1 MPPSNHAASLDAVSR
16 IIAGRAGGHRLAT
29 PSHARTRPT
38 SDLVRESAFNLI
50 ADWAGTVGEPPAHML
65 ERFSFLDLY
74 GGTGAVA
81 LEAASRGA
89 GPVVCVERDR
99 ATAALAQGNVDA
111 TGLTAQVVVASVDQ
125 YLTRTPRSFD
135 IVWLDP
141 PYDVP
146 TAVVDRQLGR
156 VTEGWLAPDGLVI
169 VERSSRDTPPT
180 WPETL
185 SDQRIRRYGE
195 TTLYLATK
203 EDDA

>member
-1 MPPSNHAASLDAVSR
+1 MSR

-50 ADWAGTVGEPPAHML
+50 ADWAGTVGEAADQAL
-65 ERFSFLDLY
+65 DRFSFLDLY

-99 ATAALAQGNVDA
+99 GTAALARGNAEA
-111 TGLTAQVVVASVDQ
+111 TGLPVRVVASPVDG
-125 YLTRTPRSFD
+125 YLAGTPQEFD
-135 IVWLDP
+135 IVWFDP

-146 TAVVDRQLGR
+146 TAVVDAQVATVVG
-156 VTEGWLAPDGLVI
+156 GWLAPDGLVV

-180 WPETL
+180 WPESLTRRR
-185 SDQRIRRYGE
+185 QRRYGE